1 MRLAF
6 PDEQYTALCL
16 DGNIFNFAF
25 VIVYSAGLADPNDD
39 LYPAVG
45 ETVDRIACSANFE
58 GVCCK
63 EEVNI
68 KIKNCKGLYYVYY
81 LRPPTT
87 CPSAFCF
94 GTYQFIPGN
103 TAIVFLLIWSAFLL

>member
-1 MRLAF
+1 M
-6 PDEQYTALCL
+6 CL

-25 VIVYSAGLADPNDD
+25 VIVHSAGLADPNDD

-45 ETVDRIACSANFE
+45 ETVDRIACSADFN
-58 GVCCK
+58 GNCCK

-68 KIKNCKGLYYVYY
+68 TIKNCEGLHYVYY

-103 TAIVFLLIWSAFLL
+103 TGIVFLLIWSAFLLWMDK

>member
-1 MRLAF
+1 MRLTF
-6 PDEQYTALCL
+6 PDEQYTTLCL
-16 DGNIFNFAF
+16 DGSKGNLAF

-58 GVCCK
+58 GDCCK

-94 GTYQFIPGN
+94 GTYQFIPRN
-103 TAIVFLLIWSAFLL
+103 TGIVFLLIWSACLL